1 MDGRGPARSIPDCY
15 EGRLTDRQPTGV
27 CLWNRCTVPTIVCMS
42 YWKGS
47 LSAHDGGG
55 GGGTTAGAA
64 AGAGAAAERLSLE
77 PETRL
82 TAGRTNDT
90 REEEIRVASP
100 GGSRQIMV
108 ITEGAAGRSQ
118 PAEGC

>member
-1 MDGRGPARSIPDCY
+1 MPLESVYRSY
-15 EGRLTDRQPTGV
+15 H
-27 CLWNRCTVPTIVCMS
+27 CMS

-64 AGAGAAAERLSLE
+64 AGAGAGAAAERLSLE

-100 GGSRQIMV
+100 AGSRQIMV

-118 PAEGC
+118 QAGGC